1 MKPHR
6 GHVAPHER
14 LHRAPHLW
22 MLELQEALPPLAAVE
37 PFELILLISA
47 LLACILISMVTN
59 TITRGRAASRAATAE
74 DPAQHAREELV
85 YAKLRNTYIPI
96 YALATFGDWIQGGYL
111 YALYAEYGYSMN
123 QIALIF
129 VVGYGSA
136 ATLGTYVGALG
147 DVGGHKRNCI
157 AYGILYACSCLMC
170 NSASFVILSLGRLL
184 GGVAYSI
191 LYTSFE
197 SWLIAEADASGAPRS
212 MLSRLFALA
221 TFCNASSAVI
231 AGIVGHVAVEI
242 LTQDARNR
250 FVSAFNVAAAV
261 LALASGLIASRWTER
276 YGDQSVSAVASLAK
290 SCESI
295 RGRYVLFALGLV
307 NSLYEAA
314 LYVFVFMWTPS
325 LERRAATVGVHMGH
339 GLVFAIF
346 MLCKMAGSQGFHLL
360 SMSLS
365 PTACLQVVFLGSAL
379 CLLVPLVTE
388 DYHLLLVA
396 FCTFEALLGVYW
408 PAIALVRSTEL
419 SDAQRSSTMAVFR
432 SLLNVLVIG
441 VLLLVGHLPEN
452 LIFGLALAMLLTC
465 AANMSII
472 QASSAVPDA
481 PTHAEGA
488 QLIATPP
495 RDTDDPD
502 GPTASRFE
510 LRPSKEPAY
519 TAIKEIA

>member
-1 MKPHR
+1 MK
-6 GHVAPHER
+6 GLAQHER
-14 LHRAPHLW
+14 IHHAPKQW
-22 MLELQEALPPLAAVE
+22 MLKLQEAVPPLAAVE
-37 PFELILLISA
+37 PFELILLITVMS
-47 LLACILISMVTN
+47 ACILMSVVTS
-59 TITRGRAASRAATAE
+59 TVTQGRAASRAATAK

-85 YAKLRNTYIPI
+85 YTKLRNTYIPI

-111 YALYAEYGYSMN
+111 YALYAEYGYSMY

-147 DVGGHKRNCI
+147 DVGGHKRNCV

-170 NSASFVILSLGRLL
+170 NSASFVVLSLGRLL

-197 SWLIAEADASGAPRS
+197 SWLIAEAHASGAPRS
-212 MLSRLFALA
+212 ILSRLFALA

-242 LTQDARNR
+242 LTLNARNR
-250 FVSAFNVAAAV
+250 FVSAFNMAAAV
-261 LALASGLIASRWTER
+261 LVLGSSLIASRWTER

-295 RGRYVLFALGLV
+295 RGRHVLFALGLV

-325 LERRAATVGVHMGH
+325 LERRAAAVGVQMGH

-360 SMSLS
+360 SLSLS

-379 CLLVPLVTE
+379 CMLVPLVTE
-388 DYHLLLVA
+388 DYQMLMVA
-396 FCTFEALLGVYW
+396 FCSFEALLGVYW
-408 PAIALVRSTEL
+408 PAIALVRSAEI

-432 SLLNVLVIG
+432 SLLNILVIG
-441 VLLLVGHLPEN
+441 VLLLVGYLPEN

-472 QASSAVPDA
+472 QASQAVPDA
-481 PTHAEGA
+481 ATNAEGT
-488 QLIATPP
+488 QLISSPP
-495 RDTDDPD
+495 RDTDDPHA
-502 GPTASRFE
+502 PPVSRFE
-510 LRPSKEPAY
+510 LRPTKEPAY
-519 TAIKEIA
+519 TAVKEIE